1 MAAATFAQ
9 LRVIDLSN
17 IDFDALRAAFE
28 KGRKNTEAEKLK
40 GQIASKLTKMVQL
53 NRRRIDYLERFQA
66 LIDEY
71 NAGSVN
77 IESFF
82 EKLLQFT
89 QELNEEERRHI
100 SEGLTEEELAIFD
113 LLTKPEPRLS
123 KVEEQDVKKVARELL
138 ATLKAEKLV
147 LDWKKKPDARA
158 GVWVAIEVYLE
169 GLPEEPYPIEVYA
182 SKCSSVYQHVYDAYQ
197 DAEHSVD
204 A

>member
-1 MAAATFAQ
+1 MQDVERLLDQSINAASYEIAGTGDDVRR
-9 LRVIDLSN
+9 LGEPKPEYDPNRVIDLSN
-17 IDFDALRAAFE
+17 IDFDALRAAFD

-53 NRRRIDYLERFQA
+53 NRQRIDYLERFQA

-71 NAGSVN
+71 NAGSAN

-113 LLTKPEPRLS
+113 LLTKPEPRL
-123 KVEEQDVKKVARELL
+123 
-138 ATLKAEKLV
+138 
-147 LDWKKKPDARA
+147 
-158 GVWVAIEVYLE
+158 
-169 GLPEEPYPIEVYA
+169 
-182 SKCSSVYQHVYDAYQ
+182 
-197 DAEHSVD
+197 
-204 A
+204 